1 MDQDSDGFISSD
13 DLRVMLQN
21 LGMRSEPKDVARYM
35 DGMGGQDNRGRQGVN
50 FTQFLTMFGELLSDV
65 SVCCDSSNSEGNSD
79 THPIGVV
86 NIGTDSILSIPRPGT
101 DGRRSNALRSI
112 CVL

>member
-1 MDQDSDGFISSD
+1 M
-13 DLRVMLQN
+13 MLQN

-65 SVCCDSSNSEGNSD
+65 SVCCRSQGGITE
-79 THPIGVV
+79 TLMLPIRMVS
-86 NIGTDSILSIPRPGT
+86 IGTDLIPSLPRLAT